1 MNKILLSSCIPARN
15 FSRTNNYLTNGF
27 GKYFAQ
33 IALISILLCFG
44 AKTSFAQFTITENFK
59 NNNATGIT
67 LGGGGGTQ
75 GTAYLT
81 SGSDDLAGDGWL
93 RLTKGTGN
101 QKGYAYVNKSFP
113 STLGVLVDFEYKTW
127 RSAADSYNG
136 ADGIGVFLF
145 DANAN
150 FALGGLG
157 GSLGYAPN
165 TGGTNP
171 VTTGLAGGYV
181 GVGLDEYGNFSN
193 SNEGRN
199 GGPGLRPNSVT
210 MRGPTTTNANP
221 TVVNGIDPTN
231 KYLTSVQ
238 LSTDATANELD
249 YNTVTATR
257 PADGTFYRR
266 VQIEI
271 TPTADGKYKIT
282 VRWTKTPN
290 GAFVDLISYTTTTAP
305 PQYLKLGFAASTG
318 GGFNFHEI
326 RNLLVTTPGNLRVVK
341 TTTQNNLT
349 LGTNQTFNYTIK
361 VINDTDADLSNIN
374 VTDTIQNA
382 AGGTYPLADYSI
394 NSISYSGFNGGTSMP
409 STSAVNNF
417 AAIVNMLRNSTGTI
431 TVNGTF
437 KAGAGMPPGSK
448 IINKVVALPT
458 DITDQDLDNNTSKV
472 ETPIYSSDVDL
483 TLNSTINN
491 PCLDL
496 TNGNTYTYTVTNLS
510 STTATTTTNRRISVT
525 VNIPANYTVVSE
537 THTGWTGPTITGTA
551 PAARTY
557 VFYKSNTAL
566 AAGATDANPIVVT
579 IKAPAGTTSYNNS
592 ASVAYTL
599 DDTPTSNVE
608 TNTANNVASLN
619 AVTAPTV
626 APTVTTSTYNYCVG
640 ATATAISATRTNSAY
655 TLLYY
660 TNLGGV
666 SSVNPPV
673 PNTSVGGTFL
683 YYITQ
688 SNGSC
693 EGPAATVTVNVTPTT
708 ASAGSNQS
716 NCGSGTFTLAG
727 NPTANGTGVWSI
739 VGAANGATITNPT
752 SNTSTV
758 TGLTS
763 GNSVTLRW
771 SITSAAC
778 GNSNSTV
785 VLTNSTANPGAPTSV
800 AGKTICSGNT
810 ATLNTTDILPVNASL
825 SYYVYDA
832 ATGGNYLGTVPYTTG
847 ALTVNT
853 TYYVQSV
860 TSAGCVSSGRTAWTV
875 TIGGTKPAT
884 RTITAGSSTTF
895 CSGSSVILSS
905 STTGTPSP
913 VSYQW
918 YRNGVLISGATSSA
932 YTASTSGSYTVVA
945 NSSTCTSDM
954 SNAVTVTVNNL
965 PSDFNITATGSL
977 CTGGSTTTFG
987 LDGSEN
993 GVSYQLLLDGVNS
1006 GAPVT
1011 STGNGS
1017 LISFGSRTAA
1027 GTYTV
1032 LATNSTSCSKTM
1044 PGSKVMTATPTT
1056 PTITSG
1062 SSTTFCN
1069 GGSVVLTSSAT
1080 TGNQWYVGGI
1090 AISGAT
1096 GQTYTA
1102 NATGTYTVIT
1112 TNNGGCSSLP
1122 STGTA
1127 VTVNPL
1133 PAAPV
1138 IGTITQPTCA
1148 TATASVALSG
1158 LPSGN
1163 WTVTRSPGN
1172 VTTTGNTTTTTIS
1185 GIPAGAT
1192 YTFTV
1197 TNSNGCTSV
1206 ASNNAVVNAQPVTP
1220 AAPTAS
1226 TTVQP
1231 TCSVATGTIVVSSPA
1246 QGAGITYSLD
1256 GGAFQ
1261 SSSTFT
1267 GVAPGTHNVTTSN
1280 GSCTSAA
1287 TSVVVNAQPVTPAAP
1302 TASTT
1307 VQPTCSVATGTIVV
1321 SSPAQGAGITYSL
1334 DGGAFQSSSTF
1345 TGVAPGTHNITTSN
1359 GSCTSAATSVVV
1371 NAQPVTPAAP
1381 TASTTVQ
1388 PTCSVATGTIV
1399 VSSPAQGAGITYSL
1413 DGGAFQ
1419 SSSTFTGVAPGTHNV
1434 TTSNGSCTSAATS
1447 VVVNAQPVTPAA
1459 PTASTTVQPTCSV
1472 ATGTIV
1478 VSNPA
1483 QGAGITY
1490 SLDGGAFQSSSTFT
1504 GVAPGTH
1511 NVTTSNG
1518 SCTSAATSVVVN
1530 AQPVTPAAPTA
1541 STTVQPTC
1549 SVATGTIVVSSPA
1562 QGAGITYS
1570 LDGGAFQSSSTFTGV
1585 APGTHNVTT
1594 SNGSCTSAATSVV
1607 VNAQPVTPAAPT
1619 ASTTVQPTCSV
1630 ATGTIVVSSP
1640 AQGAGITYSLDGGA
1654 FQSSSTFTGVAPGTH
1669 NVTTSNGS
1677 CTSAATSV
1685 VVNAQPVTPAAPTA
1699 STTVQP
1705 TCSVATGTIVVSSP
1719 AQGAGITYSLD
1730 GGAFQS
1736 SSTFTGVA
1744 PGTHN
1749 ITTSNGSCTSA
1760 ATSVVVNAQPVTPA
1774 APTASTTVQPT
1785 CSVAT
1790 GTIVVS
1796 SPAQGAGITYSL
1808 DGGAFQSSS
1817 TFTGV
1822 APGTHNITTS
1832 NGSCTSAATSV
1843 VVNAQPVTPAAPTAS
1858 TTVQPTCSVATGTI
1872 VVSSPAQGAGITYSL
1887 DGGAFQSS
1895 STFTGVAPGTHNVTT
1910 SNGSCTSAATSV
1922 VVNAQPVTPAAPVIT
1937 PGPST
1942 AICSGGSVVLTSS
1955 AASGNQWYL
1964 GGIAINGA
1972 TNKTYTAN
1980 AAGIYTVTTNNG
1992 SCTSAASAGTTVTVN
2007 PLPNATIAGTTT
2019 VNIGATNPNVTFTAT
2034 AGTAPFVFTYN
2045 INGGTNATLNSAT
2058 ATATVAQSTAAP
2070 GIFTYNLVSVSDANG
2085 CSRAIGQSATITVK
2099 PTGVNDNFSTSI
2111 NTLKN
2116 LDVKANDG
2124 AAVSGATVNIVTAPA
2139 NGTAIVQAN
2148 GTVNYTPANGF
2159 KGTNTFT
2166 YTLNINGVTS
2176 DPVTVTITVANGA
2189 ILAQNDTGNQN
2200 GTAGGTAIT
2209 SVLTNDTYN
2218 GIANSATAANVT
2230 ITQNTNNSAGKVTL
2244 NTTTGEVTVAAGTPV
2259 GTYTINYT
2267 ITDKLDATLTSS
2279 ANAVVTVT
2287 NGTIAAFDDS
2297 GTQNGTTGG
2306 TAIASVLSNDTYN
2319 GTPNSGVASAAN
2331 ITITQ
2336 NTNNSNGKVSLNTT
2350 TGEVTVAPNTP
2361 VGTYTINYTI
2371 TDKLDGTKS
2380 SSANAV
2386 VTVTNGTILAQ
2397 NDSGTQNATTGGTA
2411 IANILA
2417 NDTYN
2422 GVANA
2427 ATTSNVAI
2435 TENTNNSN
2443 GKVTLNVATGVVSV
2457 AAGTPAGTY
2466 TINYTITDKLDGTKS
2481 SSANAVVT
2489 VTNGTILAQND
2500 SGTQNGTTGG
2510 TAIASVLSND
2520 TYNGT
2525 PNSGVAS
2532 AANITITQNTN
2543 NSNGKVSLNTT
2554 TGEVTVAPNTP
2565 VGTYTINYTITD
2577 KLDGTKSSSANAVV
2591 TVTNGTILA
2600 QNDSGTQ
2607 NATTGGTAI
2616 ANILANDTYNGV
2628 TNAATTSNVAI
2639 TENTNNSNGKVTLD
2653 PSTGIVNVA
2662 AGTPVGTYTINY
2674 TITDKLDGTKSS
2686 SANAVVTVTNGT
2698 LLAKD
2703 DTGTS
2708 GTSGGNAVANILI
2721 NDTYNGVDNAATT
2734 SSVTI
2739 KEITNN
2745 SSGKVTL
2752 NLVSGSVDVAANT
2765 PAGVYVIEYQ
2775 IIDKLDIT
2783 KTSNAK
2789 ITVTV
2794 SSANILAKNDSG
2806 SIGGLLGGA
2815 AINNVLVND
2824 EVNGG
2829 QQATLSNVKL
2839 EQVSTDNIKVN
2850 LDVTTGKINVDP
2862 KTPAGTYTINYKI
2875 TDLLDASK
2883 VSQAVATVLVNA
2895 PVMVANADNGSVN
2908 GFTGGVALTNVLAND
2923 TYDGNPATLND
2934 VTLDF
2939 VSSSDPKIKLNTT
2952 NGNVTVDPNTPA
2964 GTYTLTYK
2972 ITDKLN
2978 PTLSKTAVVTII
2990 VGLPTMVAVDDSG
3003 TINGLTGGTGI
3014 ANVLL
3019 NDTYNGNTA
3028 TLNEVSLA
3036 QISTSNANVHLE
3048 PATGKVIVDAK
3059 TPAGTYTVVYEI
3071 TDLLNPAQKKRANAV
3086 ITVEAPEMIANA
3098 DNGTVN
3104 SYTGGAAVNNVL
3116 ANDKY
3121 NGNTAT
3127 LTDVTLAQ
3135 ISTSNPNVT
3144 LDVTTGKVNV
3154 APNTLAGTYTV
3165 VYQIT
3170 DKLNPALTKQATVT
3184 VTVEPA
3190 PMIANDDNGSANG
3203 LTGGVAV
3210 ANVLANDT
3218 YNGSTANL
3226 SEVNLT
3232 QVSTSDPKVT
3242 LNTSTGEV
3250 IVAANTKAG
3259 TYTLV
3264 YRIEDKANPGL
3275 FKNAT
3280 VTVTV
3285 NAPVMVANPDNGTA
3299 NGYTGGVAVSNVLA
3313 NDTYNGATATVSNVN
3328 LTQISTTNTNVTLD
3342 PATGAINVTAGT
3354 PAGSYTVVY
3363 QIEDKLNPGQ
3373 TKQASVTV
3381 TVTAPAIIANNDNGT
3396 ANGFTGGTAVNN
3408 VLANDSYDGSTALL
3422 SNVNLSQISTSNP
3435 NVTLD
3440 ATTGKVNVA
3449 AGTVAGN
3456 YTLVYQIQD
3465 KVNPVPS
3472 QTKTA
3477 TVDVIVTSPALAAN
3491 ADAGTTNGFTGGT
3504 AINNVL
3510 ANDNYNGGQA
3520 TLTNVTL
3527 TQLSTTNTKV
3537 SLDPATGKVNVVAGT
3552 QAGTYTV
3559 VYQIEDKLNP
3569 GQTKTANAV
3578 VTVITPDMT
3587 ASNDAGTINGATGGT
3602 AVANVLLNDTYNG
3615 NVATLNEVTLSQVS
3629 TSNPKVTLDV
3639 TTGKVNVDPNT
3650 PGGTYTLTYQ
3660 IADKLNPGSTK
3671 TATVTI
3677 TVDAP
3682 ALVANDD
3689 AGTANGFTGGLA
3701 IADVLANDTYNGNPA
3716 TLAQVTLSQVS
3727 TTNANVTLDP
3737 ATGKVNVTANT
3748 AAGTYTVVYQI
3759 LDKVNPAQVKTANAV
3774 VTVTAPQMIANADLG
3789 TANGFTGGVAVPNVL
3804 ANDTYNGT
3812 PVTLTNVTLT
3822 QVSTSNANVTLNPAT
3837 GQVNVAANTQAG
3849 TYTLV
3854 YQIEDKLNPGQKTT
3868 ATVTITVTAPALV
3881 ATADNGSVN
3890 GFTGGVAVPNVL
3902 ANDTY
3907 NGNPATLTNVNLTQV
3922 STTDPKVTLNVTNG
3936 EVNVAPN
3943 TAAGTYTLVYQIE
3956 DKLNPGQTKTA
3967 NVTVTVNAPGILAV
3981 NDSGSING
3989 FAGGT
3994 AVNNVLVNDTYNGTT
4009 PTLNEVILSLVST
4022 SDAKVTLN
4030 TATGA
4035 VNVAANTPAGTYN
4048 LVYRIADKVNP
4059 TLTSDATVSVTV
4071 TAPAIVANA
4080 DNGSVNGYV
4089 GGVAVPNVLV
4099 NDTYN
4104 GAPATLTNVILTQV
4118 STTNANITLDPATG
4132 KVNVAP
4138 NTPADTYTLVYQIE
4152 DKLNP
4157 GQKTN
4162 ANVVVTVNAPVL
4174 TANNDTGSANGFTG
4188 GVAVPNVLSND
4199 SYNGDPATLTNIT
4212 LTQVSTTNANVSLDV
4227 TTGAINVAPNT
4238 TAGTYTVVYQIE
4250 DKLNP
4255 GQTKQAS
4262 VTITV
4267 AAPAIVATN
4276 DAGSANGYTGGVA
4289 VSNVLWNDTYNGTAA
4304 TLTNV
4309 ALTQV
4314 STTNANVTLDPVT
4327 GTVNVAPNTTAGTYT
4342 VVYQI
4347 EDKLNP
4353 GFKTTANVTVT
4364 VDPIALVA
4372 NADAGTANGF
4382 TGGTAVNNV
4391 LANDMYNGGQAT
4403 LTNVTL
4409 TQVSTTNANVT
4420 LDPATGKVNVAPN
4433 TTAGTYTVVYQI
4445 EDKLNPGQT
4454 KQASVTV
4461 TVNAPVMNANGDTGT
4476 ANGFTGGVAVPNVLA
4491 NDTYNGVSPATLT
4504 NITLTQVSTTNPGL
4518 SLDVT
4523 TGAVNV
4529 APNTPAGIYTLI
4541 YQIEDK
4547 LNPGQIKQASVTITV
4562 AAPAIVAANDTGS
4575 ANGYTGG
4582 VAVSNVLW
4590 NDTYNGA
4597 PATLTNVAL
4606 TQVSTTNANVT
4617 LDPATG
4623 EVNVAPNTI
4632 AGTYTVVYQIEDKL
4646 NPGLKTTANVTVT
4659 VDPIVLVANADAGT
4673 ANGFIGGTAVNNVLA
4688 NDMYNGGQATLINV
4702 TLTQVSTTNAN
4713 VTLDPATGSV
4723 NVAPNTTAGT
4733 YTVVYQIEDKL
4744 NPGQTKQASVTVTVN
4759 APVMNANGDTGT
4771 ANGFTGGVA
4780 VPNVLANDTYNGVS
4794 PATLTNVTLTQVSVT
4809 NPGLSLDIT
4818 TGAVNVAPNT
4828 PAGIYTLVYQIEDK
4842 LNPGLTKQASVTITV
4857 AAPAIVAVNDAGAIN
4872 GISGGTAIADVLAND
4887 NYDGNTATLAN
4898 VTLSQISTSNP
4909 GVTLDVATGKVN
4921 VAAGTPEAAYTLV
4934 YQIED
4939 KLNPGKTAQ
4948 ATVTI
4953 TVTAA
4958 PMLAVDDNGTENG
4971 FEGGVAVSN
4980 VLTNDLF
4987 NNAPATLA
4995 GVYLTEISTDNP
5007 KVKLNVGNGEVYVQP
5022 GTTAGVYK
5030 VVYTITD
5037 RINTTEVKQATVTV
5051 TVTAPAIVANADN
5064 GQVNG
5069 VTGGNAIAN
5078 VLANDS
5084 YNGAAATLTTVNL
5097 KQISSDYAAN
5107 VNLDPATGQVNVS
5120 AGAKAGTYHVVYEIE
5135 DKLNPGL
5142 TTQATATVVVDAPV
5156 MVANTDAGSANG
5168 FTGGV
5173 AVPDVLANDS
5183 YNGSP
5188 ASLAN
5193 VNLSQLSTT
5202 DPNVTL
5208 DPATG
5213 AINIAP
5219 NTKAGTYTIEYRI
5232 EDKLN
5237 PGSFQT
5243 GTVTITVSAPVLVA
5257 NNDSGS
5263 ANGFTGGAA
5272 IANVLAND
5280 TYNGTAA
5287 TLANVKLAQSATD
5300 NPNVT
5305 LDIATGTVNVAPG
5318 TKAGTYTV
5326 TYSIEDLLNPG
5337 SIKTAVATVTVTA
5350 PALIAND
5357 DNGQVNGVTG
5367 GNAITNVLAN
5377 DSYNGAAAALTTVN
5391 LKQIS
5396 SDYAAN
5402 VNLDPAT
5409 GQVNVSAGAKAG
5421 TYHVVYEI
5429 EDKLNPGLTKQA
5441 MATVVVDAPVI
5452 VANTDAG
5459 SANGFTGGVAVP
5471 NVLANDSYN
5480 GSPAT
5485 LANVNLSQLS
5495 TTDPNVTLDPTTG
5508 AINVAPDTK
5517 AGTYTVEYRIEDKL
5531 NPGSFQTGTVTITVS
5546 APAMVANNDIGS
5558 ANGFTGGA
5566 AIANVLANDTYNGAA
5581 ATLTNIKLAQA
5592 STDNPNV
5599 TLDITTGTV
5608 IVAPGTQAGNY
5619 TVTYTIEDLL
5629 NPGSTKTA
5637 VATVTVTAPAMVANG
5652 DNGSANG
5659 LTGGT
5664 AISNVLANDT
5674 YNGIAATAANV
5685 KLTQVS
5691 TDNVNV
5697 TLDPATGAVNVAP
5710 NTPAGTYTVVY
5721 QIEDILNPGLTK
5733 TANAV
5738 IIVTAPVMVAN
5749 ADNGT
5754 INGVTG
5760 GVVVTNVLANDTYNG
5775 NPATLADVTLTQ
5787 VSTTNGNVTLDPATG
5802 SVNVLPNTPAGTY
5815 TVVYQIEDK
5824 LNPGKT
5830 VTASITVTVAAP
5842 ALAANAD
5849 SGTANGYSGGTA
5861 VSNVLANDTYNGGLA
5876 TLANVT
5882 LTQLS
5887 TSNASVSLDPAT
5899 GQVNVAPNT
5908 PAGTYT
5914 VVYQIEDKLNP
5925 GQTKQATV
5933 TIEVTAPAIVANA
5946 NTGTVNG
5953 LTGGTAL
5960 SNVLANDTYNGAPA
5974 TLAQVTLTQVST
5986 SNANVTLNVTT
5997 GSVNVA
6003 PNTPAGTYTLVYR
6016 IEDKLNPGE
6025 FADATV
6031 TIIVTAPELIAT
6043 SDSGTANAVTGGTAV
6058 ANVLANDT
6066 YNGNPATLANVNLT
6080 QVATSNPNVTLDVT
6094 TGKVIVAPN
6103 TPVGTYTVT
6112 YQIEDKLN
6120 PGQTKTTSVTI
6131 TVTSGIILAN
6141 DDSGTANG
6149 FTGGVAV
6156 ANIISN
6162 DTYNNGT
6169 AATLAGVTI
6178 TQLSTSNANINI
6190 NPADGSVNVAAG
6202 TLPGTYTLQY
6212 KITDKLDPAQSSTA
6226 IVTVVIP
6233 NWITDLSV
6241 SKVANKT
6248 SVENNGTISYTI
6260 TITNNGPATVLAGKA
6275 IGITESLPAGLE
6287 NVTYIATGGT
6297 YSATAGTFTLAAD
6310 LTAGQSVTLVVNG
6323 SVNATFTGTLTNQV
6337 TVAAATGTNDPDQA
6351 NNSATV
6357 STPVLKGGIALVK
6370 TGAISADGNNI
6381 TYTFTVFN
6389 TGTTDLNTIVL
6400 TDAKLGLNK
6409 TIAGPL
6415 AAGQSLTDTEV
6426 YTLTQ
6431 ADKDAGS
6438 VTNSASLSAKTP
6450 SGNTINDVSGTD
6462 KTNDTPTVTS
6472 LTPLPAFTFTKVV
6485 AGTVPTNAGATLTY
6499 NLVVTNTGNV
6509 TLSNIVVTDANA
6521 TVSGSPVATLA
6532 PGATVTLTATHVLT
6546 QADVNAGSITN
6557 QASATAKDPNG
6568 NNVTKVS
6575 DDPNT
6580 TTPNDAT
6587 ITPLAPSPSFTFTK
6601 VVSGTVPTNAGA
6613 TLTYNLV
6620 VTNTGNVTLSNI
6632 VVTDANA
6639 TVNGSPVATL
6649 APGATVTL
6657 IATHVLTQADV
6668 NAGSVINQASATAKD
6683 PNGNNVTKVSDD
6695 PNTTAPN
6702 DATVTSLTPSPAFTF
6717 TKVASGTVPTVV
6729 GGTLN
6734 YNLTVIN
6741 TGNVTLTNIV
6751 VTDANATVSGSPV
6764 ATLAPGATVTLT
6776 ATHVLTQADI
6786 NAGSVT
6792 NQASA
6797 TAKDPQ
6803 GNNVTKVSDDPN
6815 TTTPNDAT
6823 VTSITAN
6830 ASMSLTK
6837 VATNSV
6843 SKVGDVINYNIVVT
6857 NTGNVTLTNVAVT
6870 DAGADAGSIT
6880 PAGIV
6885 SLLPGASVTVT
6896 AKHTVTLTE
6905 VNAGSFTNQASATAQ
6920 TPGGT
6925 TISKLSDD
6933 PNTPATGDA
6942 TVTVIAPA
6950 SAITLVKTGTLSA
6963 DGNSISYNFTIR
6975 NSGNV
6980 TLHVVNLLDAK
6991 LGLNKTYSGN
7001 VAPGGTI
7008 TDTYVYQLT
7017 QADKDAGSVT
7027 NSANV
7032 NARTPANLPVSDVS
7046 GTAEN
7051 NDAPTV
7057 TQVPNAG
7064 SIALVKTS
7072 VFNGNKVTYTFTIK
7086 NTGSITLNTITLS
7099 DAKLGLNNKVVT
7111 VAGGLAPG
7119 ATTTDVEVYTLTQA
7133 DKDLGT
7139 VTNTATV
7146 NAKTLGGANV
7156 SDVSGTAETNNT
7168 PTVTTFPKSPAAVDD
7183 KAQTVA
7189 NAPVVINVLAN
7200 DDPGNSTFDKLT
7212 VEIVSQPKHG
7222 TVKVNADGTLTY
7234 TPDPGYVGDDVFT
7247 YRVKDAYGYY
7257 TNVASVTLTANFTGI
7272 TIPNLFTPNGDGI
7285 NDTFE
7290 IIGLNQYQASELQIV
7305 NRWGNEVF
7313 HAKGYQ
7319 NNWTGE
7325 GLNEGTYYYLLRVKK
7340 ANSEE
7345 FEVYKGYITL
7355 IRAFKK

>member
-15 FSRTNNYLTNGF
+15 FSRTDNYLTNGF
-27 GKYFAQ
+27 GKYFSFTLFLAV
-33 IALISILLCFG
+33 ILFFTNVNS
-44 AKTSFAQFTITENFK
+44 AFADGSK
-59 NNNATGIT
+59 D
-67 LGGGGGTQ
+67 LYQ
-75 GTAYLT
+75 GTTVGRRAYL
-81 SGSDDLAGDGWL
+81 
-93 RLTKGTGN
+93 
-101 QKGYAYVNKSFP
+101 Y
-113 STLGVLVDFEYKTW
+113 
-127 RSAADSYNG
+127 
-136 ADGIGVFLF
+136 
-145 DANAN
+145 
-150 FALGGLG
+150 
-157 GSLGYAPN
+157 
-165 TGGTNP
+165 
-171 VTTGLAGGYV
+171 
-181 GVGLDEYGNFSN
+181 SN
-193 SNEGRN
+193 SNTN
-199 GGPGLRPNSVT
+199 SATDPN
-210 MRGPTTTNANP
+210 
-221 TVVNGIDPTN
+221 
-231 KYLTSVQ
+231 
-238 LSTDATANELD
+238 
-249 YNTVTATR
+249 
-257 PADGTFYRR
+257 
-266 VQIEI
+266 
-271 TPTADGKYKIT
+271 
-282 VRWTKTPN
+282 
-290 GAFVDLISYTTTTAP
+290 
-305 PQYLKLGFAASTG
+305 
-318 GGFNFHEI
+318 
-326 RNLLVTTPGNLRVVK
+326 
-341 TTTQNNLT
+341 
-349 LGTNQTFNYTIK
+349 
-361 VINDTDADLSNIN
+361 
-374 VTDTIQNA
+374 
-382 AGGTYPLADYSI
+382 
-394 NSISYSGFNGGTSMP
+394 
-409 STSAVNNF
+409 
-417 AAIVNMLRNSTGTI
+417 
-431 TVNGTF
+431 
-437 KAGAGMPPGSK
+437 
-448 IINKVVALPT
+448 
-458 DITDQDLDNNTSKV
+458 
-472 ETPIYSSDVDL
+472 L
-483 TLNSTINN
+483 TLNSWPFKTLGAHYVYANAGETLALAFSSAGVGAASIRITSPSGGVPVTVATSSTVGKITARVNEVAGPKLTASDGTPNRYLPAYYPVTASGIYKVEFLPVGAENTTTTSSTEFGTTDRLSNVDWTAPTTANSVSLIAAWDVSVINAAGTLTLPGRVYVN
-491 PCLDL
+491 VLNL
-496 TNGNTYTYTVTNLS
+496 FVYNSNFSTGYYGTNYVLTKNGRAYRVQTNGNHGAGFAFFANNKGFLDANKNATFKSLDFSDRANILSVVNDPTAQDVSSPSVLITHKIFYAKPAPDLPTSDQPVTIS
-510 STTATTTTNRRISVT
+510 GTSATTTWLKKTAT
-525 VNIPANYTVVSE
+525 V
-537 THTGWTGPTITGTA
+537 PTISSVNLTGTEGTVGQA
-551 PAARTY
+551 GQKGGYITFTASENGTY
-557 VFYKSNTAL
+557 QITIPTAVPRIL
-566 AAGATDANPIVVT
+566 RGDANAGSNSVFWDGKGGDGAIM
-579 IKAPAGTTSYNNS
+579 PAGTAISSITVKLLTAEVHFPYIDMEINPNGMIVELADNTTNYNIQ
-592 ASVAYTL
+592 
-599 DDTPTSNVE
+599 
-608 TNTANNVASLN
+608 
-619 AVTAPTV
+619 
-626 APTVTTSTYNYCVG
+626 TTSTDPVVYNDKVYWNDSDV
-640 ATATAISATRTNSAY
+640 
-655 TLLYY
+655 
-660 TNLGGV
+660 
-666 SSVNPPV
+666 
-673 PNTSVGGTFL
+673 
-683 YYITQ
+683 
-688 SNGSC
+688 
-693 EGPAATVTVNVTPTT
+693 
-708 ASAGSNQS
+708 
-716 NCGSGTFTLAG
+716 
-727 NPTANGTGVWSI
+727 
-739 VGAANGATITNPT
+739 NGAGTYPR
-752 SNTSTV
+752 SS
-758 TGLTS
+758 S
-763 GNSVTLRW
+763 PSV
-771 SITSAAC
+771 
-778 GNSNSTV
+778 
-785 VLTNSTANPGAPTSV
+785 
-800 AGKTICSGNT
+800 
-810 ATLNTTDILPVNASL
+810 
-825 SYYVYDA
+825 
-832 ATGGNYLGTVPYTTG
+832 
-847 ALTVNT
+847 
-853 TYYVQSV
+853 Q
-860 TSAGCVSSGRTAWTV
+860 
-875 TIGGTKPAT
+875 
-884 RTITAGSSTTF
+884 TAGSS
-895 CSGSSVILSS
+895 S
-905 STTGTPSP
+905 
-913 VSYQW
+913 
-918 YRNGVLISGATSSA
+918 
-932 YTASTSGSYTVVA
+932 
-945 NSSTCTSDM
+945 
-954 SNAVTVTVNNL
+954 
-965 PSDFNITATGSL
+965 
-977 CTGGSTTTFG
+977 
-987 LDGSEN
+987 
-993 GVSYQLLLDGVNS
+993 
-1006 GAPVT
+1006 
-1011 STGNGS
+1011 
-1017 LISFGSRTAA
+1017 
-1027 GTYTV
+1027 
-1032 LATNSTSCSKTM
+1032 
-1044 PGSKVMTATPTT
+1044 
-1056 PTITSG
+1056 
-1062 SSTTFCN
+1062 
-1069 GGSVVLTSSAT
+1069 
-1080 TGNQWYVGGI
+1080 
-1090 AISGAT
+1090 
-1096 GQTYTA
+1096 
-1102 NATGTYTVIT
+1102 T
-1112 TNNGGCSSLP
+1112 TNNGGHKWGSYFNGSGTNVTP
-1122 STGTA
+1122 SNSGNALYDFGNERSMDTYTYISGAEVTKSVNIN
-1127 VTVNPL
+1127 VTVADLKTTSVTTSSPSPVLVGSTVTYTVVVENLNDAGTGSVSNVTGAGFRFLPPVGFTINSATLTATSGGVVTETSSTNSGTVFNSKLNMVSGSTATYTIVGTVGSALAGNTINVEASMLRPADTTDPDATDPATTTTPSNPNTECANNGKGGTCNNIL
-1133 PAAPV
+1133 TNNTIAVVAQVSNNTIAADQTICSGSTPAALTATTPTGGSGTYSYLWQQSINGGTTWVSAVGTNNTPGYVPPALTQTTQYRRVVTASVAGSNTSNVVIITVNALPTAPV
-1138 IGTITQPTCA
+1138 VGTITQPTCA

-1172 VTTTGNTTTTTIS
+1172 ITTTGNTTTTTIS

-1220 AAPTAS
+1220 T
-1226 TTVQP
+1226 
-1231 TCSVATGTIVVSSPA
+1231 
-1246 QGAGITYSLD
+1246 
-1256 GGAFQ
+1256 
-1261 SSSTFT
+1261 
-1267 GVAPGTHNVTTSN
+1267 
-1280 GSCTSAA
+1280 
-1287 TSVVVNAQPVTPAAP
+1287 
-1302 TASTT
+1302 
-1307 VQPTCSVATGTIVV
+1307 
-1321 SSPAQGAGITYSL
+1321 
-1334 DGGAFQSSSTF
+1334 
-1345 TGVAPGTHNITTSN
+1345 
-1359 GSCTSAATSVVV
+1359 
-1371 NAQPVTPAAP
+1371 
-1381 TASTTVQ
+1381 
-1388 PTCSVATGTIV
+1388 
-1399 VSSPAQGAGITYSL
+1399 
-1413 DGGAFQ
+1413 
-1419 SSSTFTGVAPGTHNV
+1419 
-1434 TTSNGSCTSAATS
+1434 
-1447 VVVNAQPVTPAA
+1447 
-1459 PTASTTVQPTCSV
+1459 
-1472 ATGTIV
+1472 
-1478 VSNPA
+1478 
-1483 QGAGITY
+1483 
-1490 SLDGGAFQSSSTFT
+1490 
-1504 GVAPGTH
+1504 
-1511 NVTTSNG
+1511 
-1518 SCTSAATSVVVN
+1518 
-1530 AQPVTPAAPTA
+1530 APTA

-1895 STFTGVAPGTHNVTT
+1895 STFTGVAPGTHNITTSNGSCTSAATSVVVNAQPVTPAAPTASTTVQPTCSVATGTIVVSSPAQGAGITYSLDGGAFQSSSTFTGVAPGTHNVTT

-2019 VNIGATNPNVTFTAT
+2019 VNIGATNPNITFTAT

-2139 NGTAIVQAN
+2139 NGTAVVQAN

-2166 YTLNINGVTS
+2166 YTLTINGVTS

-2287 NGTIAAFDDS
+2287 NGTIAAFDDA

-2397 NDSGTQNATTGGTA
+2397 NDSGTQNATIGGTA

-2457 AAGTPAGTY
+2457 AAGTPVGTY

-2628 TNAATTSNVAI
+2628 ANVATTSNVTITENTNNSNGKVTLNIATGVVSVAAGTPVGTYTINYTITDKLDGTKSSSANSVVAVTNGTILAQNDSGTQNATTGGTAIANILANDTYNGVANAATTSNVTI

-2653 PSTGIVNVA
+2653 PSTGIVSVA

-2752 NLVSGSVDVAANT
+2752 NLASGSVDVAANT

-2789 ITVTV
+2789 ITVTI

-2978 PTLSKTAVVTII
+2978 PALSKTTVVTII
-2990 VGLPTMVAVDDSG
+2990 IGLPALVAVDDSG

-3036 QISTSNANVHLE
+3036 QISTSNANVHLD

-3144 LDVTTGKVNV
+3144 LDITTGKVNV

-3250 IVAANTKAG
+3250 LVAANTKAG

-3264 YRIEDKANPGL
+3264 YRIEDKANLGL

-3354 PAGSYTVVY
+3354 PAGTYTVVY

-3422 SNVNLSQISTSNP
+3422 SNVNLLQISTSNP

-3440 ATTGKVNVA
+3440 AATGKVNVA
-3449 AGTVAGN
+3449 AGTAAGN

-3527 TQLSTTNTKV
+3527 TQLSTINTKV
-3537 SLDPATGKVNVVAGT
+3537 TLDPATGKVNVVAGT

-3578 VTVITPDMT
+3578 VTVTAPDMT

-3602 AVANVLLNDTYNG
+3602 ALANVLLNDTYNG

-3774 VTVTAPQMIANADLG
+3774 VTVTAPQMIANADPG

-3868 ATVTITVTAPALV
+3868 ATVIITVTAPALV

-3907 NGNPATLTNVNLTQV
+3907 NGNPATLTNINLTQV
-3922 STTDPKVTLNVTNG
+3922 STTDPKVTLNVTTG

-4118 STTNANITLDPATG
+4118 STTNANVTLDPATG

-4157 GQKTN
+4157 GQKTT

-4262 VTITV
+4262 VTVTV

-4289 VSNVLWNDTYNGTAA
+4289 VSNVLWNDTYNGAAA

-4314 STTNANVTLDPVT
+4314 STTNANVTLDSAT
-4327 GTVNVAPNTTAGTYT
+4327 GVVNVSPNTTAGTYT

-4433 TTAGTYTVVYQI
+4433 TTAGTYTLVYQI

-4461 TVNAPVMNANGDTGT
+4461 TVNAPIMNANGDTGT

-4491 NDTYNGVSPATLT
+4491 NDTYNGVSPATL
-4504 NITLTQVSTTNPGL
+4504 NNVTLTQVSTTNPGL
-4518 SLDVT
+4518 SLDVI

-4529 APNTPAGIYTLI
+4529 APNTPAGIYTLV

-4547 LNPGQIKQASVTITV
+4547 LNPGQIKQASVTVTV

-4582 VAVSNVLW
+4582 VAVSNVVW

-4623 EVNVAPNTI
+4623 AVNVAPNTT

-4673 ANGFIGGTAVNNVLA
+4673 ANGFTGGTAVNNVLA
-4688 NDMYNGGQATLINV
+4688 NDMYNGGQATLTNV

-4723 NVAPNTTAGT
+4723 NVATNTTAGT

-5030 VVYTITD
+5030 VVYIITD

-5051 TVTAPAIVANADN
+5051 TVTAPAIVANTDN

-5305 LDIATGTVNVAPG
+5305 LNIATGTVNVAPG

-5367 GNAITNVLAN
+5367 GNAIANVLAN
-5377 DSYNGAAAALTTVN
+5377 DSYNGAAATLTTVN

-5441 MATVVVDAPVI
+5441 TATVVVDAPVM

-5471 NVLANDSYN
+5471 DVLANDSYN

-5608 IVAPGTQAGNY
+5608 NVAPGTQAGNY

-5861 VSNVLANDTYNGGLA
+5861 VSNVLANDTYNGGPA

-6031 TIIVTAPELIAT
+6031 TIIVTGPELIAT

-6094 TGKVIVAPN
+6094 TGKVIVTPN

-6112 YQIEDKLN
+6112 YQIEDRLN

-6156 ANIISN
+6156 ANILSN

-6287 NVTYIATGGT
+6287 NVTYTATGGT

-6370 TGAISADGNNI
+6370 TGAISADGNSI

-6485 AGTVPTNAGATLTY
+6485 AGTVPTNAGGTLTY

-6532 PGATVTLTATHVLT
+6532 SGATVTLTATHVLT

-6601 VVSGTVPTNAGA
+6601 VVSGTVPTSAGA

-6632 VVTDANA
+6632 LVTDANA

-6657 IATHVLTQADV
+6657 TATHVLTQADV
-6668 NAGSVINQASATAKD
+6668 NAGSVTNQASATAKD

-6734 YNLTVIN
+6734 YNLTVTN
-6741 TGNVTLTNIV
+6741 TGNVTLTNIL

-6815 TTTPNDAT
+6815 TTAPNDAT

-6843 SKVGDVINYNIVVT
+6843 SKVGDVINYSIVVT

-6905 VNAGSFTNQASATAQ
+6905 VNAGSFTNQASA
-6920 TPGGT
+6920 
-6925 TISKLSDD
+6925 
-6933 PNTPATGDA
+6933 
-6942 TVTVIAPA
+6942 
-6950 SAITLVKTGTLSA
+6950 
-6963 DGNSISYNFTIR
+6963 
-6975 NSGNV
+6975 
-6980 TLHVVNLLDAK
+6980 
-6991 LGLNKTYSGN
+6991 
-7001 VAPGGTI
+7001 
-7008 TDTYVYQLT
+7008 
-7017 QADKDAGSVT
+7017 
-7027 NSANV
+7027 
-7032 NARTPANLPVSDVS
+7032 
-7046 GTAEN
+7046 
-7051 NDAPTV
+7051 
-7057 TQVPNAG
+7057 
-7064 SIALVKTS
+7064 
-7072 VFNGNKVTYTFTIK
+7072 
-7086 NTGSITLNTITLS
+7086 
-7099 DAKLGLNNKVVT
+7099 
-7111 VAGGLAPG
+7111 
-7119 ATTTDVEVYTLTQA
+7119 
-7133 DKDLGT
+7133 
-7139 VTNTATV
+7139 
-7146 NAKTLGGANV
+7146 
-7156 SDVSGTAETNNT
+7156 
-7168 PTVTTFPKSPAAVDD
+7168 
-7183 KAQTVA
+7183 
-7189 NAPVVINVLAN
+7189 
-7200 DDPGNSTFDKLT
+7200 
-7212 VEIVSQPKHG
+7212 
-7222 TVKVNADGTLTY
+7222 
-7234 TPDPGYVGDDVFT
+7234 
-7247 YRVKDAYGYY
+7247 
-7257 TNVASVTLTANFTGI
+7257 
-7272 TIPNLFTPNGDGI
+7272 
-7285 NDTFE
+7285 
-7290 IIGLNQYQASELQIV
+7290 
-7305 NRWGNEVF
+7305 
-7313 HAKGYQ
+7313 
-7319 NNWTGE
+7319 
-7325 GLNEGTYYYLLRVKK
+7325 
-7340 ANSEE
+7340 
-7345 FEVYKGYITL
+7345 
-7355 IRAFKK
+7355 